1 MEVEALA
8 ATQALEFGL
17 ETGSI
22 DCVIVEGDSTMVVK
36 ALANEDV
43 TLAYIIGIDALG

>member
-17 ETGSI
+17 ETGI